1 MSAPASRNSPASS
14 NRNNSTNSISSTNSD
29 SDANTTAPVEGRHR
43 QTTGRRG
50 LGRLVTVPL
59 VLISTI
65 AISLNLASPA
75 EAAAIAKKPLK
86 SKSILPAAVP
96 ADLGRTS
103 VSAAAAPTQYQVV
116 EGDTVSSVAGRF
128 GLSTASVLALNGL
141 GWSAVIFPGQMLTL
155 AGQAQPST
163 PAPAPV
169 AAEIARYLIQSGDTL
184 SGVAAAHGLSLDS
197 LLRANGLDASSVIFP
212 GQAVVLP
219 PGGGA
224 ASVLSEPA
232 AAVVPQAAAGT
243 HTIVAG
249 ETIGALAAA
258 AGVSVQ
264 SLLDANGLGWSS
276 IIYPGQVLSIPS
288 GSAPAALALEPAI
301 LIEAVIPAPSA
312 ALGQVTPLS
321 DDMRRHAETII
332 ASGRRAGAGD
342 AGIVVAL
349 AAAAQESG
357 LRNVEHGDRDS
368 LGLFQQR
375 PSSGWGTP
383 EQVLDPVRASL
394 AFFGGPVNPNPG
406 ITRGLLD
413 IPGWESMTVTEAAQ
427 TVQISAY
434 PNHYAKWETSARAW
448 LADLG

>member
-1 MSAPASRNSPASS
+1 MSAPASRNSPAG
-14 NRNNSTNSISSTNSD
+14 STGTVNIP
-29 SDANTTAPVEGRHR
+29 APGEGRHR
-43 QTTGRRG
+43 QRTERRG

-86 SKSILPAAVP
+86 SKSLLPAAVP
-96 ADLGRTS
+96 SDLGRTS
-103 VSAAAAPTQYQVV
+103 VSAAATPTQYQVV
-116 EGDTVSSVAGRF
+116 DGDTVSSVAGRF

-155 AGQAQPST
+155 AGQAQPS
-163 PAPAPV
+163 APAPV
-169 AAEIARYLIQSGDTL
+169 AAEITRYLIQSGDTL
-184 SGVAAAHGLSLDS
+184 SGVAAVHGLPLDS
-197 LLRANGLDASSVIFP
+197 LLRANGLDASSIIFP

-224 ASVLSEPA
+224 APAPSAPA
-232 AAVVPQAAAGT
+232 ALAAPAAPQNTAGT

-249 ETIGALAAA
+249 ETIGAVAAA

-264 SLLDANGLGWSS
+264 SVLDANGLGWAS
-276 IIYPGQVLSIPS
+276 IIYPGQVLSIPTA
-288 GSAPAALALEPAI
+288 SAPAVLSLEPAI
-301 LIEAVIPAPSA
+301 LIEAVIPPPSA
-312 ALGQVTPLS
+312 VLGEVTPLG
-321 DDMRRHAETII
+321 DDMRRHAQTII

-342 AGIVVAL
+342 AGIVIAL

-357 LRNVEHGDRDS
+357 LRNVEYGDRDS

-383 EQVLDPVRASL
+383 EQVLDPERASL

-448 LADLG
+448 LAELG

>member
-14 NRNNSTNSISSTNSD
+14 TGTRHTSE
-29 SDANTTAPVEGRHR
+29 PGEGRHR
-43 QTTGRRG
+43 QPIERRG
-50 LGRLVTVPL
+50 LGILVTVPL

-75 EAAAIAKKPLK
+75 EAAALAKKPLK

-96 ADLGRTS
+96 SDLGRQS
-103 VSAAAAPTQYQVV
+103 VAAAAAPTQYRVV
-116 EGDTVSSVAGRF
+116 EGDTVSGVAGRF

-155 AGQAQPST
+155 AGQAQPSA

-169 AAEIARYLIQSGDTL
+169 AAEITRYLIQSGDTL
-184 SGVAAAHGLSLDS
+184 SGVASAHGLSLEAV
-197 LLRANGLDASSVIFP
+197 LRANGLDASSIIFP

-224 ASVLSEPA
+224 EPAPSAPA
-232 AAVVPQAAAGT
+232 AAAAPQQAAGT
-243 HTIVAG
+243 HTIAAG
-249 ETIGALAAA
+249 DTIGALAAA

-264 SLLDANGLGWSS
+264 SVLDANGLGWSS

-288 GSAPAALALEPAI
+288 ASAPAALSMEPAI
-301 LIEAVIPAPSA
+301 LIEEAVPAPDA
-312 ALGQVTPLS
+312 APGEVTPLS
-321 DDMRRHAETII
+321 QDMRRHAETII

-342 AGIVVAL
+342 AAIVIAL

-357 LRNVEHGDRDS
+357 LRNAEYGDRDS

-383 EQVLDPVRASL
+383 KQVLDPVRASL

-427 TVQISAY
+427 AVQISAF

>member
-1 MSAPASRNSPASS
+1 MN
-14 NRNNSTNSISSTNSD
+14 SST
-29 SDANTTAPVEGRHR
+29 PGEGRHR
-43 QTTGRRG
+43 HATERRG
-50 LGRLVTVPL
+50 LGVLVTVPL

-65 AISLNLASPA
+65 AISLNLVSPA
-75 EAAAIAKKPLK
+75 DAATIAKKPLK
-86 SKSILPAAVP
+86 SKSILPTAVP
-96 ADLGRTS
+96 ADAGRQS
-103 VSAAAAPTQYQVV
+103 IAAVAAPTQYQVV
-116 EGDTVSSVAGRF
+116 EGDTVSNVAGRF

-155 AGQAQPST
+155 AGLAQPSA

-169 AAEIARYLIQSGDTL
+169 AAEISRYLIQSGDTL
-184 SGVAAAHGLSLDS
+184 SGVAAAHGLSLEA
-197 LLRANGLDASSVIFP
+197 LLRVNGLDAGSIIFP

-219 PGGGA
+219 PGDGA
-224 ASVLSEPA
+224 APVSAAPVSAAPA
-232 AAVVPQAAAGT
+232 AAVAPLNASGT
-243 HTIVAG
+243 HTIAAG

-264 SLLDANGLGWSS
+264 SVLDANGLGWSS

-288 GSAPAALALEPAI
+288 GSVPAAPAMESAI
-301 LIEAVIPAPSA
+301 LIEEAAPAPSA
-312 ALGQVTPLS
+312 APGEVTPLS
-321 DDMRRHAETII
+321 EDMRRHAEIII

-342 AGIVVAL
+342 SAIVIAL

-357 LRNVEHGDRDS
+357 LRNVQYGDRDS

-375 PSSGWGTP
+375 PSFGWGTP
-383 EQVLDPVRASL
+383 EQVLDPERASL

-427 TVQISAY
+427 TVQISAH

>member
-14 NRNNSTNSISSTNSD
+14 TSNVNSST
-29 SDANTTAPVEGRHR
+29 PGEGRHR
-43 QTTGRRG
+43 HATERRG
-50 LGRLVTVPL
+50 LGVLVTVPL

-75 EAAAIAKKPLK
+75 EAATIAKKTLK

-96 ADLGRTS
+96 ADPGRQS
-103 VSAAAAPTQYQVV
+103 IAAAAAPSQYQVV
-116 EGDTVSSVAGRF
+116 DGDTVSSVAGRF

-141 GWSAVIFPGQMLTL
+141 GWSALIFPGQMLTL
-155 AGQAQPST
+155 AGLAQPSA
-163 PAPAPV
+163 PVPAPV
-169 AAEIARYLIQSGDTL
+169 AAEISRYLIQSGDTL
-184 SGVAAAHGLSLDS
+184 SGVAAAHGLSLGA
-197 LLRANGLDASSVIFP
+197 LLRVNGLDAGSIIFP

-219 PGGGA
+219 PGEGA
-224 ASVLSEPA
+224 APVSAVPA
-232 AAVVPQAAAGT
+232 AAVAPLNVSGT
-243 HTIVAG
+243 HTIAAG

-264 SLLDANGLGWSS
+264 SVLDANGLGWTS

-288 GSAPAALALEPAI
+288 GSVHTAPAMESAI
-301 LIEAVIPAPSA
+301 LIEEAVPAPSA
-312 ALGQVTPLS
+312 APGEVTPLS
-321 DDMRRHAETII
+321 EDMRRHAEIII

-342 AGIVVAL
+342 SAIVIAL

-357 LRNVEHGDRDS
+357 LRNVQYGDRDS

-375 PSSGWGTP
+375 PSFGWGTP
-383 EQVLDPVRASL
+383 EQVLDPERASL

-427 TVQISAY
+427 TVQISAH

>member
-1 MSAPASRNSPASS
+1 MNTPAPG
-14 NRNNSTNSISSTNSD
+14 
-29 SDANTTAPVEGRHR
+29 EGRHR
-43 QTTGRRG
+43 HTERRG
-50 LGRLVTVPL
+50 LGLLITVPL

-86 SKSILPAAVP
+86 SKSLLPAAVP
-96 ADLGRTS
+96 SDLGRTS

-116 EGDTVSSVAGRF
+116 DGDTVSSVAGRF

-155 AGQAQPST
+155 AGQAQPSA

-169 AAEIARYLIQSGDTL
+169 AAEITRYLIQSGDTL
-184 SGVAAAHGLSLDS
+184 SGVAAAHGLPLDS
-197 LLRANGLDASSVIFP
+197 LLRANGLDASSIIFP

-219 PGGGA
+219 PGGGSVPAPSAPA
-224 ASVLSEPA
+224 APA
-232 AAVVPQAAAGT
+232 AAAAPQNAAGT

-249 ETIGALAAA
+249 ETIGTVAGA

-264 SLLDANGLGWSS
+264 SVLDANGLGWAS
-276 IIYPGQVLSIPS
+276 IIYPGQVLSIPTA
-288 GSAPAALALEPAI
+288 SAPAALSLEPAI
-301 LIEAVIPAPSA
+301 LIEAVIPPPSA
-312 ALGQVTPLS
+312 VLGEVTPLG
-321 DDMRRHAETII
+321 DDMRRHAQTII

-342 AGIVVAL
+342 AGIVIAL

-357 LRNVEHGDRDS
+357 LRNVEYGDRDS

-383 EQVLDPVRASL
+383 EQVLDPERASL

-448 LADLG
+448 LAELG

>member
-1 MSAPASRNSPASS
+1 MSAPASRNTPAKSTS
-14 NRNNSTNSISSTNSD
+14 NVAASGSG
-29 SDANTTAPVEGRHR
+29 EGRHR
-43 QTTGRRG
+43 QATERRG
-50 LGRLVTVPL
+50 LALLVTVPL

-75 EAAAIAKKPLK
+75 EAATIAKKPLK
-86 SKSILPAAVP
+86 SKSLLPAAVP
-96 ADLGRTS
+96 SDLGRHS
-103 VSAAAAPTQYQVV
+103 VSAVAAPTQYQVV
-116 EGDTVSSVAGRF
+116 EGDTVSAVAARF

-169 AAEIARYLIQSGDTL
+169 AAEITRYLIQSGDTL
-184 SGVAAAHGLSLDS
+184 SGVAAAHGLPLDA
-197 LLRANGLDASSVIFP
+197 LLRANGLDASSIIFP
-212 GQAVVLP
+212 GQAVVVP
-219 PGGGA
+219 PGGGTA
-224 ASVLSEPA
+224 PAPSAPA
-232 AAVVPQAAAGT
+232 AAPQNAGGT
-243 HTIVAG
+243 HTIVTG
-249 ETIGALAAA
+249 ETIGDLAAA

-264 SLLDANGLGWSS
+264 SVLDANGLGWSS
-276 IIYPGQVLSIPS
+276 IIYPGQVLAIPS
-288 GSAPAALALEPAI
+288 TSAPAALSLEPAV
-301 LIEAVIPAPSA
+301 LIEEAIPAPTA
-312 ALGQVTPLS
+312 APGQVTPLS
-321 DDMRRHAETII
+321 DDMRRHAATII
-332 ASGRRAGAGD
+332 ESGRRAGATD
-342 AGIVVAL
+342 AGIVIAL

-357 LRNVEHGDRDS
+357 LRNVEYGDRDS

-394 AFFGGPVNPNPG
+394 AFFGGSVNPNPG

>member
-14 NRNNSTNSISSTNSD
+14 TSDVNSSTPG
-29 SDANTTAPVEGRHR
+29 AGHHRHA
-43 QTTGRRG
+43 TERRG
-50 LGRLVTVPL
+50 LGVLVTVPL

-75 EAAAIAKKPLK
+75 DAATIAKKPLK
-86 SKSILPAAVP
+86 SKSILPTAVP
-96 ADLGRTS
+96 AGAGRQS
-103 VSAAAAPTQYQVV
+103 IAAVAAPTQYQVV

-155 AGQAQPST
+155 AGLAQPSA

-169 AAEIARYLIQSGDTL
+169 AAEISRYLIQSGDTL
-184 SGVAAAHGLSLDS
+184 SGVAAAHGLSLEA
-197 LLRANGLDASSVIFP
+197 LLRVNGLDAGSIIFP

-219 PGGGA
+219 PGDGA
-224 ASVLSEPA
+224 APVSAAPA
-232 AAVVPQAAAGT
+232 AAFAPLNASGT
-243 HTIVAG
+243 HTIAAG

-264 SLLDANGLGWSS
+264 SVLDANGLGWSS

-288 GSAPAALALEPAI
+288 GSVPAAPAMESAI
-301 LIEAVIPAPSA
+301 LIEEAAPAPSA
-312 ALGQVTPLS
+312 APGAVTPLS
-321 DDMRRHAETII
+321 EDMRRYAEIII

-342 AGIVVAL
+342 SAIVIAL

-357 LRNVEHGDRDS
+357 LRNVQYGDRDS

-375 PSSGWGTP
+375 PSFGWGTP
-383 EQVLDPVRASL
+383 EQVLDPERASL

-427 TVQISAY
+427 TVQISAH

>member
-1 MSAPASRNSPASS
+1 M
-14 NRNNSTNSISSTNSD
+14 I
-29 SDANTTAPVEGRHR
+29 
-43 QTTGRRG
+43 
-50 LGRLVTVPL
+50 TVPL

-75 EAAAIAKKPLK
+75 DAAAIAKKPLK
-86 SKSILPAAVP
+86 SKSILPSAVP
-96 ADLGRTS
+96 SDLGRQ
-103 VSAAAAPTQYQVV
+103 SAATATAPTQYQVV

-141 GWSAVIFPGQMLTL
+141 GWSAIIFPGQMLTL
-155 AGQAQPST
+155 AGQAQPSA

-169 AAEIARYLIQSGDTL
+169 AAEITRYLIQSGDTL
-184 SGVAAAHGLSLDS
+184 SGIAAAHGLALDA
-197 LLRANGLDASSVIFP
+197 LLRANGLDASSIIFP

-224 ASVLSEPA
+224 SPLPSEPTA
-232 AAVVPQAAAGT
+232 ATDTASAPQNTPGT
-243 HTIVAG
+243 HTIVTG
-249 ETIGALAAA
+249 ETIGAVASA

-264 SLLDANGLGWSS
+264 SVLEANGLGWSS
-276 IIYPGQVLSIPS
+276 IIYPGQVLAIPS
-288 GSAPAALALEPAI
+288 ESAPAVPSMEPAI
-301 LIEAVIPAPSA
+301 LIEAAVPAPSA
-312 ALGQVTPLS
+312 AHDVVTPLS
-321 DDMRRHAETII
+321 EDMRRHAATII
-332 ASGRRAGAGD
+332 ESGRLAGAGD
-342 AGIVVAL
+342 AGIVIAL

-357 LRNVEHGDRDS
+357 LRNVTHGDRDS

-413 IPGWESMTVTEAAQ
+413 VPGWEAMTVTEAAQ
-427 TVQISAY
+427 TVQISAH

-448 LADLG
+448 LAELG

>member
-14 NRNNSTNSISSTNSD
+14 TSNVNSST
-29 SDANTTAPVEGRHR
+29 PGEGRHR
-43 QTTGRRG
+43 HATERRG
-50 LGRLVTVPL
+50 LGVLVTVPL

-75 EAAAIAKKPLK
+75 DAATIAKKPLK
-86 SKSILPAAVP
+86 SKSILPTAVP
-96 ADLGRTS
+96 ADAGRQS
-103 VSAAAAPTQYQVV
+103 IAAVAAPTQYQVV
-116 EGDTVSSVAGRF
+116 EGDTVSNVAGRF

-155 AGQAQPST
+155 AGLAQPSA

-169 AAEIARYLIQSGDTL
+169 AAEISRYLIQSGDTL
-184 SGVAAAHGLSLDS
+184 SGVAAAHGLSLEA
-197 LLRANGLDASSVIFP
+197 LLRVNGLDASSIIFP

-219 PGGGA
+219 PGDGA
-224 ASVLSEPA
+224 APVSAAPA
-232 AAVVPQAAAGT
+232 AAVAPLNASGT
-243 HTIVAG
+243 HTIAAG

-264 SLLDANGLGWSS
+264 SVLDANGLGWSS

-288 GSAPAALALEPAI
+288 GSVPAAPAMESAI
-301 LIEAVIPAPSA
+301 LIEEAAPAPSA
-312 ALGQVTPLS
+312 APGEVTPLS
-321 DDMRRHAETII
+321 EDMRRHAEIII

-342 AGIVVAL
+342 SAIVIAL

-357 LRNVEHGDRDS
+357 LRNVQYGDRDS

-375 PSSGWGTP
+375 PSFGWGTP
-383 EQVLDPVRASL
+383 EQVLDPERASL

-427 TVQISAY
+427 TVQISAH

>member
-14 NRNNSTNSISSTNSD
+14 TGDMNST
-29 SDANTTAPVEGRHR
+29 APGAGRHR
-43 QTTGRRG
+43 QTTERRG
-50 LGRLVTVPL
+50 LGILVTVPL

-86 SKSILPAAVP
+86 SKSLLPAAVP
-96 ADLGRTS
+96 SDLGRQS

-116 EGDTVSSVAGRF
+116 DGDTVSSVAGRF

-155 AGQAQPST
+155 AGQVQPST

-169 AAEIARYLIQSGDTL
+169 AAEITRYLIQSGDTL
-184 SGVAAAHGLSLDS
+184 SGVAAAHGLSLDA
-197 LLRANGLDASSVIFP
+197 LLRANGLDAGSIIFP

-219 PGGGA
+219 PAGGA
-224 ASVLSEPA
+224 GPAPAPSAPATA
-232 AAVVPQAAAGT
+232 AASQTTART
-243 HTIVAG
+243 HTIIAG

-288 GSAPAALALEPAI
+288 ASAPTTLSLEPAI
-301 LIEAVIPAPSA
+301 LIEAAITPPSA
-312 ALGQVTPLS
+312 VLGEVTPLS
-321 DDMRRHAETII
+321 EDMRRHAETII
-332 ASGRRAGAGD
+332 AIGRRAGAGD
-342 AGIVVAL
+342 AGIVIAL

-413 IPGWESMTVTEAAQ
+413 IPGWEAMTVTEAAQ
-427 TVQISAY
+427 TVQISAF

-448 LADLG
+448 LTELG

>member
-1 MSAPASRNSPASS
+1 MSAPASRNSPAS
-14 NRNNSTNSISSTNSD
+14 NSTNGNASSQG
-29 SDANTTAPVEGRHR
+29 EGRHR
-43 QTTGRRG
+43 QATERRG
-50 LGRLVTVPL
+50 LGILITVPL

-86 SKSILPAAVP
+86 SKSMQPSAVP
-96 ADLGRTS
+96 SEPGRQS
-103 VSAAAAPTQYQVV
+103 VAAATAPTQYQVV
-116 EGDTVSSVAGRF
+116 DGDTVSSVAGRF

-141 GWSAVIFPGQMLTL
+141 GWSAMIFPGQMLTL
-155 AGQAQPST
+155 AGQAQP

-169 AAEIARYLIQSGDTL
+169 ATEITRYQIQTGDTL
-184 SGVAAAHGLSLDS
+184 SGVASAHGLPLDA
-197 LLRANGLDASSVIFP
+197 LLRANGLDASSIIFP
-212 GQAVVLP
+212 GQAVVVP
-219 PGGGA
+219 PVSGTA
-224 ASVLSEPA
+224 PAPSEPA
-232 AAVVPQAAAGT
+232 MAAETATAPQSASGT
-243 HTIVAG
+243 HTIAAG

-264 SLLDANGLGWSS
+264 SVLDANGLGWSS
-276 IIYPGQVLSIPS
+276 IIYPGQVLAIPA
-288 GSAPAALALEPAI
+288 GSAPAALQMEPAI
-301 LIEAVIPAPSA
+301 LIEAVIPAPA
-312 ALGQVTPLS
+312 AQPGEVTPLS
-321 DDMRRHAETII
+321 EDMRRHAATII
-332 ASGRRAGAGD
+332 ESGRLAGAGD
-342 AGIVVAL
+342 AAIVIAL

-394 AFFGGPVNPNPG
+394 AFFGGHSNPNPG
-406 ITRGLLD
+406 VTRGLLD

-427 TVQISAY
+427 TVQISAH

-448 LADLG
+448 LAELG